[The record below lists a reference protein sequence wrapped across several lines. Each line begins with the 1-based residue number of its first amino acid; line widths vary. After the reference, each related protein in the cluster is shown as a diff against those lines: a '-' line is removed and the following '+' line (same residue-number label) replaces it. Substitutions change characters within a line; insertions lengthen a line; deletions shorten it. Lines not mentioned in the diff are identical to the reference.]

1 MVVSLRRKILQNKA
15 IQSQWYLFINE
26 SLTDIIKN
34 LINDIMGA
42 RVENNLNNLDKKL
55 SARVAAAVALEAA
68 PYIPR
73 KFTYYV
79 GTGYSGGQAALAASF
94 RKTSDNGRWS
104 VTGGIAGFGVGG
116 VTARIGFTGIID

>member
-1 MVVSLRRKILQNKA
+1 NFSVAEGATVNMGGNVVQNVA
-15 IQSQWYLFINE
+15 PGVNG
-26 SLTDIIKN
+26 TDAVN
-34 LINDIMGA
+34 VNQLNAMGA
-42 RVENNLNNLDKKL
+42 RVESNLNNLDKKL
-55 SARVAAAVALEAA
+55 SARVAAAVALESA

-79 GTGYSGGQAALAASF
+79 GTGYSGGQAALGASF

-104 VTGGIAGFGVGG
+104 VTGGIAGSGVGG